1 MAAAAEKMNLF
12 QRIGRYFKGVWAEL
26 KKVIWPSFSKVRKD
40 TTVVLIAIIIVG
52 LCLAALDWVFGLGL
66 KALLN
71 LA

>member
-12 QRIGRYFKGVWAEL
+12 QKIGRYFKSVWAEL
-26 KKVIWPSFSKVRKD
+26 KKVIWPGFSKVRKD

>member
-1 MAAAAEKMNLF
+1 MSAAAEKMNLF
-12 QRIGRYFKGVWAEL
+12 QKIGRYFKSVWAEL

-40 TTVVLIAIIIVG
+40 TTVVLISIIIVG